1 MTEPVISLI
10 DQLEETRTPIPREQE
25 GSQGIVSRLYFPEDR
40 GIVTENVPDGFAKD
54 LPNKDR
60 VTKTFKLFFFF
71 ENIKDFELFKTNI
84 IMRNISVEC
93 HSRQVTKEN
102 KFFDRDG
109 YLLILTLND
118 EDRQKIIDEMPNNE
132 NSGYITFTKT
142 TISKEIHEMSN
153 DIGLTIMDKGNL
165 TEMEYRRLGKI

>member
-1 MTEPVISLI
+1 
-10 DQLEETRTPIPREQE
+10 
-25 GSQGIVSRLYFPEDR
+25 
-40 GIVTENVPDGFAKD
+40 
-54 LPNKDR
+54 
-60 VTKTFKLFFFF
+60 
-71 ENIKDFELFKTNI
+71 
-84 IMRNISVEC
+84 MRNISVEY

-153 DIGLTIMDKGNL
+153 DIGLTIMHKGNL